1 MGKFYLDGAGL
12 SPLSDIHTDVA
23 GGLSQ
28 LMGAGAPQASEV
40 AESLG
45 KIASQVSAALGGT
58 IESRAGALKTTEQ
71 AGHELAGKLKKAH
84 HLYTGGDEQSAADL
98 KSTLK
103 AFGDEPSGT
112 PGSGP
117 LSDQQPGNDSPA
129 PAGPAFG
136 APMTPGGGGAPSAG
150 GSSGAPSSAGAPST
164 SGACAAS
171 ASPGAAAAR
180 AGAAS
185 AGPAGAAAGAGASSG
200 GQGLSQVLSQIGQQ
214 VGSAVQS
221 VGQGVQGLGQ
231 TLGQIPQQV
240 MQGVT
245 QLAEQGGSAEH
256 GAGGP
261 GAGDPN
267 ARPDAQQAHRV
278 EAQPGASGAGQ
289 PPSQPAARHSGG
301 PESAST

>member
-1 MGKFYLDGAGL
+1 MTGKFYLDGAGL

-28 LMGAGAPQASEV
+28 LTGTGAPQANEV
-40 AESLG
+40 AQSFG
-45 KIASQVSAALGGT
+45 KIASQLSAALGGT
-58 IESRAGALKTTEQ
+58 IQSRAGALRTTEQ
-71 AGHELAGKLKKAH
+71 AGHALAGKLKKAH
-84 HLYTGGDEQSAADL
+84 HMYTGGDEHGAADI
-98 KSTLK
+98 KSTMK

-112 PGSGP
+112 PGPGV
-117 LSDQQPGNDSPA
+117 LTDQRTGNDNPV
-129 PAGPAFG
+129 PAGPT
-136 APMTPGGGGAPSAG
+136 APMTAGGAGAPSGG

-164 SGACAAS
+164 SGAGAPS
-171 ASPGAAAAR
+171 ANPGAAAAS
-180 AGAAS
+180 AGTAS
-185 AGPAGAAAGAGASSG
+185 ASPRGAAAGAGASSG

-231 TLGQIPQQV
+231 TLGQLPQQV

-245 QLAEQGGSAEH
+245 QLTEQGGSAEP

-267 ARPDAQQAHRV
+267 ARPDTQQTHRAG
-278 EAQPGASGAGQ
+278 AQPGTESAQ
-289 PPSQPAARHSGG
+289 RPSQPAARHTEG
-301 PESAST
+301 PESARK